1 MNVPATFM
9 VSMGQCLST
18 MSLYPSGHPAREKV
32 IDSSYAR
39 LLEVLTD
46 IQFAEFSIIGSG
58 VVFLGRVL
66 DELRSWD
73 WAPRLAAAGIERIEI
88 DADVSR
94 EAWSE
99 ALDEMWQQLNNGRPP
114 SSAEARQTAVV
125 AIRFGSLRVMGG
137 EGHAG
142 GGVPLLD
149 GGEEGSPEQLPPE
162 KMPGFG
168 LTLSDEVGAINW
180 LHEEVLTS
188 NRLPMAEVEAI
199 VGSLALTM
207 RSEQK
212 MLLPLLMLKD
222 FDQYTTTHSSNVSVL
237 AMGLA
242 EQLGC
247 SRADIR
253 AFGVAG
259 LLHDIG
265 KVHVPKEILNK
276 PGRLTD
282 DEKVVMNTHPVEGAR
297 ILLERHKGL
306 QMASVVAYEHHV
318 CIDGHGY
325 PQFHFERGCHF
336 ASRLV
341 HVCDIYD
348 ALSTN
353 RPYRK
358 PWTPEQALSYI
369 EQRAG
374 TEVDPY
380 ICEAF
385 GKMVRAS
392 LLAHIPMPERD
403 T

>member
-1 MNVPATFM
+1 MNAPATFM

-32 IDSSYAR
+32 IDASFTR
-39 LLEVLTD
+39 LLDVLAD

-66 DELRSWD
+66 DELRAWD
-73 WAPRLAAAGIERIEI
+73 WAPRLAAAGIERLEI
-88 DADVSR
+88 DADVTR
-94 EAWSE
+94 EAWSQ
-99 ALDEMWQQLNNGRPP
+99 ALDEMWQQLNGHPP
-114 SSAEARQTAVV
+114 ASTDARHLTAV
-125 AIRFGSLRVMGG
+125 AIRFGPLRVMGG
-137 EGHAG
+137 EGEAG
-142 GGVPLLD
+142 AVALD
-149 GGEEGSPEQLPPE
+149 AADAEQTAEPAPD
-162 KMPGFG
+162 PTGTFG
-168 LTLSDEVGAINW
+168 LTLSDEVAAVTW

-199 VGSLALTM
+199 VGSLAMAM

-222 FDQYTTTHSSNVSVL
+222 FDQYTTTHACNVSVL

-242 EQLGC
+242 EQVGC
-247 SRADIR
+247 SRAEIR

-282 DEKVVMNTHPVEGAR
+282 DEKAVMATHPTEGAR

-325 PQFHFERGCHF
+325 PRFHFERGCHY

-358 PWTPEQALSYI
+358 PWTPEQSLQYI
-369 EQRAG
+369 EERAG
-374 TEVDPY
+374 TEVDPDVSR
-380 ICEAF
+380 AF
-385 GKMVRAS
+385 GTLVRSS
-392 LLAHIPMPERD
+392 LLGHIPMPERGD
-403 T
+403 